1 MSIFKKKRGTGA
13 LLDIRPTWE
22 KEKDYKLEEIVTT
35 INPVNWVEKT
45 EWRKFPIF
53 NQNGSGSCVAQ
64 TMAKLI
70 GVLYWL
76 KNNYYVH
83 FSATHIYQ
91 RRSNKPGQGMMG
103 VEAFNIAREG
113 VTLEELAP
121 SQSLTDEQMDG
132 LKIESY
138 KEEVGKIFKIG
149 NFVTL
154 PVMDIDTIAS
164 VIQTTKKAVMVWF
177 YFMGSEWTNEPE
189 IKFPNLKVDDL
200 GVGRHSVTAVD
211 FTIYKGKKCLIIEDS
226 WGSSY
231 GLAGQRI
238 ITEDF
243 FKARNWFAAY
253 PIGFKFDEA
262 TDPNKPK
269 YTFKNILKYSS
280 VFFVNQDV
288 KALQSI
294 LKYEGLFP
302 SNVDCTGYYGS
313 ITSRAVGDFR
323 VKYNL
328 PGKATV
334 VDGPVIEKLN
344 EIYS

>member
-1 MSIFKKKRGTGA
+1 MFKKKKGTGA
-13 LLDIRPTWE
+13 LLDTRPTYE
-22 KEKDYKLEEIVTT
+22 KEKDYKFEEIVASV
-35 INPVNWVEKT
+35 NPVNWVEKT
-45 EWRKFPIF
+45 TWRKFPIF

-76 KNNYYVH
+76 KNQIYVH

-91 RRSNKPGQGMMG
+91 RRCNQGPGMIG
-103 VEAFNIAREG
+103 VDAFNIAREG
-113 VTLEELAP
+113 VTLEELVP
-121 SQSLTDEQMDG
+121 SQSMTDEQMDSAR
-132 LKIESY
+132 IESY

-149 NFVTL
+149 NFVIL

-164 VIQTTKKAVMVWF
+164 VIQTTGKAVMTWF
-177 YFMGSEWTNEPE
+177 YFMTSEWTNEPE
-189 IKFPNLKVDDL
+189 IKFPDLKVDGQ
-200 GVGRHSVTAVD
+200 GVVRHSVTAVD
-211 FTIYKGKKCLIIEDS
+211 FMIYKGNKCLVIEDS
-226 WGSSY
+226 WGTGY

-238 ITEDF
+238 ISEDF
-243 FKARNWFAAY
+243 FKKRNWFAAY

-269 YTFKNILKYSS
+269 YTFTKTLRYSAT
-280 VFFVNQDV
+280 FFVDQDV
-288 KALQSI
+288 KALQDI

-313 ITSRAVGDFR
+313 ITSRAVGEFR

-328 PGKATV
+328 PGKSAV

-344 EIYS
+344 NLYS